1 MSNIRISELI
11 QVTDLTLDGVF
22 PLSQPDPTNSDVMTT
37 YSANLQQVLDLFAV
51 IFPTGLI
58 LPYGGKDVTPAFFQT
73 SLKGWSLCDGSS
85 LVKLNFTALYDAI
98 GDTYGASTNTNTF
111 KLPDLRGRT
120 LIGAG
125 QGTGLFG
132 DYVLGVAAGVESVTL
147 GLNQIPSHTHTYDRG
162 FSNRKF
168 QSGSNQSAL
177 DPEGKNVSYSGAN
190 GGGQGHPNMQPYTV
204 INYIIKT

>member
-1 MSNIRISELI
+1 MAQNIRISELI
-11 QVTDLTLDGVF
+11 KVTDLTLDGVF

-73 SLKGWSLCDGSS
+73 SLKGWALCDGSS
-85 LVKLNFTALYDAI
+85 LVKSNFTALYAAI
-98 GDTYGASTNTNTF
+98 GDTYGASTNTF

-132 DYVLGVAAGVESVTL
+132 NYVLGVADGVENVTL
-147 GLNQIPSHTHTYDRG
+147 NINQIPSHSHTYDRG
-162 FSNRKF
+162 KSNAVY
-168 QSGSNQSAL
+168 QSGTNQSAL
-177 DPEGKNVSYSGAN
+177 DPQGPNVSTSSAN
-190 GGGQGHPNMQPYTV
+190 GGGLGHTNMQPYTV

>member
-22 PLSQPDPTNSDVMTT
+22 PLSQPDLTNNDVMTT

-58 LPYGGKDVTPAFFQT
+58 LPYGGKDVTSAFFQT

-85 LVKLNFTALYDAI
+85 LVKSNFTALYAAI
-98 GDTYGASTNTNTF
+98 GDTYGASTNTF

-125 QGTGLFG
+125 QGTGLVG
-132 DYVLGVAAGVESVTL
+132 DYILGAAAGVEAVVL
-147 GLNQIPSHTHTYDRG
+147 GTTNLPKHSHTYEKMNVEANNKAAAT
-162 FSNRKF
+162 S
-168 QSGSNQSAL
+168 SGGITVYNGSTTLFTSEN
-177 DPEGKNVSYSGAN
+177 GSGAAHN
-190 GGGQGHPNMQPYTV
+190 NMQPYTV

>member
-85 LVKLNFTALYDAI
+85 LVKSNFTALYAAI

-132 DYVLGVAAGVESVTL
+132 NYVLGVADGVEAVALTQA
-147 GLNQIPSHTHTYDRG
+147 QIPTHYHTYENYNKDK
-162 FSNRKF
+162 SV
-168 QSGSNQSAL
+168 QSGT
-177 DPEGKNVSYSGAN
+177 GATVRDTAREQQTTASTVGN
-190 GGGQGHPNMQPYTV
+190 QGHSNMQPYTV